1 MEKDRLR
8 SENIQ
13 CSSLEFF
20 RISRKREFLM
30 FLEDNKCLRRWSSFD
45 HYTLYTCQ
53 KYHHIPWIC
62 MNFMSQL
69 KIKERRL
76 GRKLL
81 FSVLQVRSRRDT
93 RQEASLCVCFLCLFS
108 SSPLFSVSHVSL
120 CASFFCLIFPSDM
133 FGADASEASYYHF
146 VCVLN
151 LFQDDW

>member
-1 MEKDRLR
+1 
-8 SENIQ
+8 
-13 CSSLEFF
+13 
-20 RISRKREFLM
+20 M
-30 FLEDNKCLRRWSSFD
+30 FLEDNKCLKRWLSFD

-81 FSVLQVRSRRDT
+81 LSVPQVRNRRDT
-93 RQEASLCVCFLCLFS
+93 GQEESLCAVFTS
-108 SSPLFSVSHVSL
+108 SLIPWFSVRHVSL
-120 CASFFCLIFPSDM
+120 CASFLCLIFPSDM
-133 FGADASEASYYHF
+133 FGADTSKASYYHL

-151 LFQDDW
+151 FGD

>member
-20 RISRKREFLM
+20 RISRKRKFLM

-76 GRKLL
+76 DRKLL

-93 RQEASLCVCFLCLFS
+93 GQEPSLCVCFLCLIP
-108 SSPLFSVSHVSL
+108 SSPLFSVRHVSL
-120 CASFFCLIFPSDM
+120 CASFFPSNM
-133 FGADASEASYYHF
+133 FGADASKASYYHL